1 MSAFPSAEGSA
12 RSLRLAVLASG
23 RGSNLRALI
32 QARENGALSSR
43 VIGVFSDRPEAAAL
57 SLARTHDIHT
67 WARKPDP
74 AQPREAF
81 DAAMFA
87 ALACVQP
94 DLIICAGYMRLI
106 SASAVEAVKGRMI
119 NIHPSLLPSYPG
131 LRTHARALAAG
142 DAVHGAS
149 VHLVIPALDA
159 GPVIAQ
165 ARIPVGAEDSS
176 ESLAARVLEREHP
189 LLVQCVRAFETG
201 TIRVV
206 DGLISWRGAPLRSP
220 LALDALDQL
229 GESM

>member
-1 MSAFPSAEGSA
+1 MSVFPSAERGA

-32 QARENGALSSR
+32 QARESGVLSSR
-43 VIGVFSDRPEAAAL
+43 VVGVFSDRPEAAAL
-57 SLARTHDIHT
+57 SLARAHGIDA
-67 WARKPDP
+67 WGQVPDP
-74 AQPREAF
+74 GQSRETF
-81 DAAMFA
+81 DSEMFA
-87 ALACVQP
+87 ALAAVQP
-94 DLIICAGYMRLI
+94 DLIVCAGYMRLI

-119 NIHPSLLPSYPG
+119 NIHPSLLPRYPG

-142 DAVHGAS
+142 DAEHGAS

-165 ARIPVGAEDSS
+165 ARIPVRAGESS

-201 TIRVV
+201 TISVV
-206 DGLISWRGAPLRSP
+206 DGQISWRGAPLRAP

-229 GESM
+229 GESL